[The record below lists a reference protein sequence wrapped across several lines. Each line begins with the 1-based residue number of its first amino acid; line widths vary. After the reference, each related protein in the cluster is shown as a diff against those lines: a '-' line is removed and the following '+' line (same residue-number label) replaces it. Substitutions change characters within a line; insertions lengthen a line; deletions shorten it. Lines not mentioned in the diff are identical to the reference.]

1 MDVDKCNALKA
12 DLGSESN
19 PQVVP
24 IDRFFDGNDDPGSI
38 GCNLFDHPGIDR
50 FRDILVGLTRRPDV
64 QAVYA
69 AIAELDPGDDAW
81 PFTDTV
87 LVVGPVDAATL
98 RTLVAPLQ
106 PDEVGPAATA
116 VPPSI
121 RNRHNGSVSTLWW
134 D

>member
-1 MDVDKCNALKA
+1 MDLNKCNALKA
-12 DLGSESN
+12 ELESQ
-19 PQVVP
+19 PESQLVP

-50 FRDILVGLTRRPDV
+50 FREILVGLTNRPEV

-69 AIAELDPGDDAW
+69 QITELNPGDDSW

-87 LVVGPVDAATL
+87 VVVGSIDAAAL
-98 RTLVAPLQ
+98 KDHVAQLM
-106 PDEVGPAATA
+106 PDEVGPAASENW
-116 VPPSI
+116 PSI
-121 RNRHNGSVSTLWW
+121 TAKHCAPVFSIWW